1 MHSGGTMN
9 GKRKSVGGVGPSE
22 SEQST
27 LKVNPEAP
35 GWIKWVRVGAHATE
49 RSPCPNRV
57 GTLEKMIRSYPERR
71 GDHVLEPSLGMTFD
85 SLGEAY
91 DFYNLYSWEH
101 GFGVRY
107 GKSRLNPQRTKTM
120 QEIVCGCSGKPEG
133 ENTRSCRC
141 ECPALIR
148 LLVPPGCAMN
158 LFVRHYMR
166 LQHDREKDE
175 GYQEKRTKVASAVLH
190 ANLSIEEHASKVYT

>member
-1 MHSGGTMN
+1 MGQAYRVRIEDEGAVSVVAEAHDTRGDDEADSVAAHRQIHVQGPQPEESAGEVGEETRAAASMHSGGAMN
-9 GKRKSVGGVGPSE
+9 GKRKLVGGVGPSE

-35 GWIKWVRVGAHATE
+35 GWIKRVRVGGHATE

-71 GDHVLEPSLGMTFD
+71 GDYVLEPSLGMTFD

-107 GKSRLNPQRTKTM
+107 GKSRLNPERTKTM
-120 QEIVCGCSGKPEG
+120 QEIVCG
-133 ENTRSCRC
+133 
-141 ECPALIR
+141 
-148 LLVPPGCAMN
+148 
-158 LFVRHYMR
+158 
-166 LQHDREKDE
+166 
-175 GYQEKRTKVASAVLH
+175 
-190 ANLSIEEHASKVYT
+190 